1 MRQTKTVK
9 IQLDNGDSEEVVEKE
24 FTVKELSIKSI
35 IALSQSNAFFSD
47 SKDEPEEEAKKDENG
62 PEPDKGAVDKG
73 AGVSLYEELSGI
85 GEDIGKVMEE
95 TCDFTMAD
103 MVDLYP
109 SDVKDLYEA
118 FQEVNQ
124 TFLDVL
130 RKLKILDMFLQVM
143 ERAFANFSGMLAI

>member
-9 IQLDNGDSEEVVEKE
+9 IQLDNGADDKIIEKD

-35 IALSQSNAFFSD
+35 IALSQSNSFFSD
-47 SKDEPEEEAKKDENG
+47 SANDPNDDAKKDENG
-62 PEPDKGAVDKG
+62 KEPGEDSAKPGP
-73 AGVSLYEELSGI
+73 GVTLYEELSGM
-85 GEDIGKVMEE
+85 GEDIGKVMDE
-95 TCDFTMAD
+95 TCDFKMED

-109 SDVKDLYEA
+109 SEIKELYEA

-130 RKLKILDMFLQVM
+130 RKLKILDMFLKIM
-143 ERAFANFSGMLAI
+143 ERAFNNFSGMLAI